1 MNTTTNAPELHP
13 ALARRQ
19 AAQEELLSR
28 RNEVDP
34 RWDNGWYER
43 FRHPVLT
50 REHVPLS
57 WRYDMDPGSNPLA
70 LERLGVNAV
79 FNAGAIEIDGE
90 VFLMARIEGNDR
102 KSFFGLA
109 SSRTGV
115 DDFRFLDGPIVL
127 PETDEPDT
135 NVYDMRLVKHE
146 DGNVYGLFC
155 TERKDPASPPGD
167 TSSAV
172 AQCGIARSSDLIHW
186 ERLPDFRS
194 PSPQQRN
201 VVLHPEFVGGKYAFY
216 TRPQDG
222 FIDTGKGGGIG
233 WGLSDSMNPACVTSE
248 RIIHQRA
255 YHTPYEVKNGQG
267 APPIKTPVGWLH
279 VAHGVR
285 ACASGLR
292 YILYVLLTDLRDPS
306 KLLRAPSGH
315 FLAADYEERVG
326 DLVNVA
332 FCNGMVSRADGTVLI
347 YYASCDTV
355 LHVARTS
362 VERLV
367 DYALNTPE
375 DPGRTALCV
384 EQRRALWEKN
394 SRYFGT

>member
-1 MNTTTNAPELHP
+1 MNTEPDIHP
-13 ALARRQ
+13 SLARRQ
-19 AAQEELLSR
+19 AWQDELLR
-28 RNEVDP
+28 RPNEP
-34 RWDNGWYER
+34 LPSWDNGWYER
-43 FRHPVLT
+43 FRRPVLT
-50 REHVPLS
+50 RDHVPLS
-57 WRYDMDPGSNPLA
+57 WRYDFDLECNPRG

-90 VFLMARIEGNDR
+90 IFLVARIEGNDR

-109 SSRTGV
+109 SSRSGV
-115 DDFRFLDGPIVL
+115 DGFRFLDGPMVI
-127 PETDEPDT
+127 PETADPDI

-146 DGNVYGLFC
+146 DGNIYGIFC
-155 TERKDPASPPGD
+155 TERKDPKAPPGD

-172 AQCGIARSSDLIHW
+172 AQCGIVKTRDLLHW
-186 ERLPDFRS
+186 ERLPDFQS

-201 VVLHPEFVGGKYAFY
+201 VVLHPEFVRGQYGFY

-222 FIDTGKGGGIG
+222 FIDAGSGGGIG
-233 WGLSDSMNPACVTSE
+233 WGLSASMDPARVGQET
-248 RIIHQRA
+248 IIHRRA
-255 YHTPYEVKNGQG
+255 YHTPYESKNGQG
-267 APPIKTPVGWLH
+267 PPPIKTPAGWLH

-285 ACASGLR
+285 SCASGLR
-292 YILYVLLTDLRDPS
+292 YVLYVLLTDLHDPS

-315 FLAADYEERVG
+315 FLAADGAERVG

-332 FCNGMVSRADGTVLI
+332 FCNGMVARPDGTVLI

-362 VERLV
+362 VDTLV

-384 EQRRALWEKN
+384 AQRRDLWVKN
-394 SRYFGT
+394 RKLLGA